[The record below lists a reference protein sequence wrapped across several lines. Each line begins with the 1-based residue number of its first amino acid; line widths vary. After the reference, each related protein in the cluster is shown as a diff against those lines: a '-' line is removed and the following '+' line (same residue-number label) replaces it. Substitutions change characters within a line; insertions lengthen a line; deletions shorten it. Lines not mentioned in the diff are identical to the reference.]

1 MFKKMIAVAM
11 LVAAPTFAYAGDVD
25 KGEKVFKKCRACHA
39 VGEGAKNKVGPELNG
54 IIGRKAGGEAEY
66 KYSAAMTES
75 GITWD
80 EANLDKYLENPK
92 DLVPKTKMIFGGIKK
107 EEDRKDLIAYLAT
120 YNADGTK
127 K

>member
-1 MFKKMIAVAM
+1 MFKKMLAVAM
-11 LVAAPTFAYAGDVD
+11 IVAAPSFAYAGDAA
-25 KGEKVFKKCRACHA
+25 KGENVFKKCRACHA

-54 IIGRKAGGEAEY
+54 IIGRKAGGEPEY
-66 KYSAAMTES
+66 KYSAAMSES
-75 GITWD
+75 GIVWD

-92 DLVPKTKMIFGGIKK
+92 GLIPKTKMIFGGLKK